1 MNNVNEILFFINE
14 LDFTDRK
21 KNDHIEKL
29 RCVKQRL
36 IIDFEDCNVSKII
49 LALNV
54 MDETNVLIMTNN
66 LDSRLEKTNSL
77 RECIFYLITFKQ
89 FAECAGEVVIE
100 K

>member
-21 KNDHIEKL
+21 NNDQIEKL

-36 IIDFEDCNVSKII
+36 VFEFEDCNVSKII

-66 LDSRLEKTNSL
+66 LDSRLEKVNSL
-77 RECIFYLITFKQ
+77 RECIF
-89 FAECAGEVVIE
+89 
-100 K
+100 